1 METKPGLS
9 GGFSSIFSTSVSFPE
24 ILRHK
29 TTINVERSEDK
40 GKI

>member
-1 METKPGLS
+1 METRPVLWGA
-9 GGFSSIFSTSVSFPE
+9 FSSIFSTSFSFPE

-29 TTINVERSEDK
+29 STINVERSEDK